1 MIRYS
6 VLLVVWST
14 LSVVWIGSL
23 LPSIFIIFLGIYLL
37 NVVIATI
44 KVSGAISW
52 LILLLG
58 SGVIIYLN
66 NQIWGLTQIFY
77 LYSGEILLVFLV
89 GKYFG
94 NQIQKAKQILFQN
107 LRSNQE
113 LMESVMVYD
122 PETGLMLKQFAEK
135 ALIVEVARSHRLNI
149 PLSLMMISIPHE
161 KAFPDGQIYN
171 PQVLFVDLLRG
182 NLRENIDI
190 IFIDGVY
197 GVIMP
202 EMDRKRAQIAAGQL
216 VEDMQNVLGI
226 ETVIGIASLTANI
239 AAADALMAA
248 AKSALATAIEIEQPI
263 ITHHFLNNVSRKA
276 MNFSDLLEGIQEKA
290 LMRYLRNPHLGD
302 HEWIIW
308 LEGVLDKA
316 QFMWVKERVKSNDS
330 VTVLG
335 IWDQF
340 LIVKLAIRE
349 PEADEFAEAFS
360 GWQIC
365 DVDVEK
371 RFAWVV
377 SE

>member
-1 MIRYS
+1 
-6 VLLVVWST
+6 
-14 LSVVWIGSL
+14 
-23 LPSIFIIFLGIYLL
+23 
-37 NVVIATI
+37 
-44 KVSGAISW
+44 
-52 LILLLG
+52 
-58 SGVIIYLN
+58 
-66 NQIWGLTQIFY
+66 
-77 LYSGEILLVFLV
+77 
-89 GKYFG
+89 
-94 NQIQKAKQILFQN
+94 
-107 LRSNQE
+107 
-113 LMESVMVYD
+113 
-122 PETGLMLKQFAEK
+122 
-135 ALIVEVARSHRLNI
+135 
-149 PLSLMMISIPHE
+149 MMISIPHE

-263 ITHHFLNNVSRKA
+263 ITHHFLNNVSRKG

-308 LEGVLDKA
+308 LEGVLDRA

-349 PEADEFAEAFS
+349 PEADEFAAAFS